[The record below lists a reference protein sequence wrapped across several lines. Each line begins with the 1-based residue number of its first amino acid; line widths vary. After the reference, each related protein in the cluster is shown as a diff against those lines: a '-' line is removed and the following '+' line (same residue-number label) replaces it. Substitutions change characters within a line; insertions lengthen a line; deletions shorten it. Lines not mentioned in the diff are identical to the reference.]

1 MLLGK
6 PGRKPDTLIDQFF
19 KAGGI
24 FEDALGKHGIF
35 FFDMA
40 VGKIF

>member
-24 FEDALGKHGIF
+24 FEDALGKHHGRGENILIF
-35 FFDMA
+35 
-40 VGKIF
+40 